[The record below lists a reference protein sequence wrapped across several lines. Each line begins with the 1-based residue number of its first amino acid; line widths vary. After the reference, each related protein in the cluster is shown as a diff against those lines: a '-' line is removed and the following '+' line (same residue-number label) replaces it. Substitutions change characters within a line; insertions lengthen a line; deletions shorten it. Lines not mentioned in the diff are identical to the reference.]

1 MSLPR
6 RKTLP
11 VHVGRVTVGG
21 PAPIVIQ
28 SMTNTDTA
36 DIEGTA
42 QQIKALARAGSELV
56 RITVNEAS
64 AAAAVAPIRDRL
76 AQMGVGVPIIGD
88 FHFNGHKLL
97 REHPECADAL
107 AKYRINPGNVG
118 RGSKRD
124 PQFAEMIEFACRYE
138 KPVRIGVN
146 WGSLDQDLL
155 TRMMDENNSRPAP
168 LSAQEIMR
176 EAVVASALESAARAV
191 ELGLPRERIILS
203 AKVSGVQDLIA
214 IYRRLAERCDYPLH
228 LGLTEAGMG
237 SKGIVASTA
246 GMAVLLQEGI
256 GDTIRVSLTPEPNGD
271 RTNEVIVAQEILQ
284 TMGLRSFI
292 PMVVACPGCGR
303 TTSTYFQELAQSIQ
317 SHIRHRMP
325 EWRKSFEG
333 VEDMTVAVM
342 GCVVNG
348 PGESKHANIGIS
360 LPGTGERPVAPV
372 YEDGEKT
379 VTLKGERIAEEFQE
393 LVEKYVARRFTR
405 KDVAASGTGDQ
416 RMIGSNDETLINKKC
431 VPCHGGISA
440 LTQDEAQKKLA
451 LVSRWLAARRGRQGH
466 QARIQVPGFLPRHE
480 LRQRG
485 GAHREHRRPPPGHRM
500 RLGLLP
506 HPLPDARHRRPARER
521 FHLRR
526 ED

>member
-1 MSLPR
+1 MAPPR
-6 RKTLP
+6 RQS
-11 VHVGRVTVGG
+11 VQVSIASVRVGG
-21 PAPIVIQ
+21 NAPIVVQ

-36 DIEGTA
+36 DVEGTA
-42 QQIKALARAGSELV
+42 QQVKALARAGSEMV
-56 RITVNEAS
+56 RLTVNTSE

-76 AQMGVGVPIIGD
+76 AQMGVSVPLIGD

-97 REHPECADAL
+97 REHPACAEAL

-124 PQFAEMIEFACRYE
+124 PQFAEMIETACRYE

-155 TRMMDENNSRPAP
+155 TRMMDENSARAEP
-168 LSAQEIMR
+168 LTAQDVMR
-176 EAVVASALESAARAV
+176 SAVVASAIESAQRA
-191 ELGLPRERIILS
+191 EEIGMRHDRIILS

-214 IYRRLAERCDYPLH
+214 IYTALAARCDYPLH

-246 GMAVLLQEGI
+246 GMSVLLQQGI

-284 TMGLRSFI
+284 TMGLRSFT

-303 TTSTYFQELAQSIQ
+303 TTSTFFQELAQRIQ

-325 EWRKSFEG
+325 EWRREYEG
-333 VEDMTVAVM
+333 VEDMSVAVM

-360 LPGTGERPVAPV
+360 LPGTGERPIAPV

-379 VTLKGERIAEEFQE
+379 VTLKGEHIAEEFQD
-393 LVEKYVARRFTR
+393 LVERYVARSFAR
-405 KDVAASGTGDQ
+405 KSSAPAGKAAAG
-416 RMIGSNDETLINKKC
+416 
-431 VPCHGGISA
+431 
-440 LTQDEAQKKLA
+440 
-451 LVSRWLAARRGRQGH
+451 
-466 QARIQVPGFLPRHE
+466 
-480 LRQRG
+480 
-485 GAHREHRRPPPGHRM
+485 
-500 RLGLLP
+500 
-506 HPLPDARHRRPARER
+506 
-521 FHLRR
+521 
-526 ED
+526 